1 VVRYQEK
8 GNEGSNMHGGR
19 QMVYRDAYPGD
30 KLTQGVGVTTN
41 LGTNSKRVS
50 HYSTT
55 NTTKGVPGMMAN
67 PDMNLEWVNYHPTT
81 NTARKVPAPRW
92 CPTGLTK
99 TQ

>member
-1 VVRYQEK
+1 
-8 GNEGSNMHGGR
+8 MHGGR
-19 QMVYRDAYPGD
+19 QMVYRDAYPGG

-41 LGTNSKRVS
+41 LGTNSERVS